1 MSVPRFS
8 LHFPKW
14 VWRKGDERLEY
25 LAILPGSLSPWG
37 IRSLRWHLW
46 GQDSVLLPDVYVCV
60 ALTLPFL
67 SSATNPNGLPSLPAV
82 LYLPA
87 PQHR

>member
-1 MSVPRFS
+1 MRV
-8 LHFPKW
+8 KW